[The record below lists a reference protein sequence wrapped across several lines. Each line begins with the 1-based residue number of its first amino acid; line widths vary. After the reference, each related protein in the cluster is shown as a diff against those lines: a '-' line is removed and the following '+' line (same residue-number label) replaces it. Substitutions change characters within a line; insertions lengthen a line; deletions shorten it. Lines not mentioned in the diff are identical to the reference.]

1 MRCRRCLLSLHAQQR
16 RATPHA
22 PPRSAPGCTSQI
34 APSARLQPQASG
46 GRQVAALQRDCDAAG
61 RLRAQLGALAAG
73 AAEQTRAES
82 APAVR
87 GAALAGPAA
96 APAPAPA
103 GAGAAGE
110 RGGAAG
116 PGAVGAAAGGT
127 AAEPD
132 APSERAGS
140 GASAACAWTGAGGF
154 ELLDGGGDR
163 ATDEEEAA
171 LMRALQGALAQ
182 RVRTLWARMC
192 WHVIA

>member
-1 MRCRRCLLSLHAQQR
+1 
-16 RATPHA
+16 
-22 PPRSAPGCTSQI
+22 
-34 APSARLQPQASG
+34 
-46 GRQVAALQRDCDAAG
+46 VAALQRDCDAAG

-96 APAPAPA
+96 APAPAA
-103 GAGAAGE
+103 GG

-116 PGAVGAAAGGT
+116 PGALGAAAGGT

>member
-103 GAGAAGE
+103 GAGAL
-110 RGGAAG
+110 
-116 PGAVGAAAGGT
+116 GAAAGGT

-132 APSERAGS
+132 APSERAG
-140 GASAACAWTGAGGF
+140 AGGQAAHGARC
-154 ELLDGGGDR
+154 GGGVRLGR
-163 ATDEEEAA
+163 APSGEPAWW
-171 LMRALQGALAQ
+171 ALA
-182 RVRTLWARMC
+182 L
-192 WHVIA
+192 